1 MKAVNI
7 SLGAR
12 DLVDR
17 PIPEPEADEVLI
29 KSASFILRAAGRP
42 CVLRWGAVSQHWAL

>member
-29 KSASFILRAAGRP
+29 KSASFFVAGRTA
-42 CVLRWGAVSQHWAL
+42 RSEWAP